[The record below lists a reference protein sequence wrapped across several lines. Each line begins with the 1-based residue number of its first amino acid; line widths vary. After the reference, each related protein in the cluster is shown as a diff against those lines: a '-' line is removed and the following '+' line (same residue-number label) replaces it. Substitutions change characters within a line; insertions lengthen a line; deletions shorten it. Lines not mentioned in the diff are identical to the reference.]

1 MANQENWMV
10 RSAGILLPA
19 SSLPSKYGIGS
30 FGKAAKDWVDFL
42 SAAHQ
47 RFWQVLPLGP
57 ISFGNS
63 PYQSYSA
70 FAGEPLYIDLDLLC
84 DEGLL
89 KEKKLKQIDWGQD
102 PAKTDYD
109 QLQKERRSVLKKA
122 FANFDKPKVLSRFR
136 KKNAAWIE
144 DYALFMALKA
154 AHNGRPWYEWE
165 EDIRLRRPD
174 ALKECIKKYAKEID
188 YHVFTQYLF
197 FEQWKAVKKYANK
210 KGIYIIGDAPIY
222 VSGDSSDVWAHPWL
236 FQLDEHNNPTEVAG
250 CPPDA
255 FSADGQLW
263 GNPLYRW
270 DYMEEDGFAWW
281 VDRVKANLTM
291 FDALRIDHFR
301 GLESYYAIP
310 YGDKTARN
318 GRWRKGP
325 GMKFVD
331 AINKAVPGAAIIAE
345 DLGYL
350 TPAVKRLLKRSG
362 FPGMKVLQFAFDSRE
377 ESDYMPH
384 NYQNHCV
391 VYTGTHDNETTRG
404 WFTTAPPADV
414 AVALEY
420 MGLEDDTDGTWSFI
434 RLAQSSVADLAIVPM
449 QDYLDLGSFARMNTP
464 STVNSENWSW
474 RMEKGA
480 ASKEL
485 AKKIARMTDLCGRAR
500 FLPPPEEKPKKAQKK
515 AKKAKEGKDDD
526 VK

>member
-1 MANQENWMV
+1 MANQSTWMT
-10 RSAGILLPA
+10 RSAGVLMPV
-19 SSLPSKYGIGS
+19 SSLPSKYGIGT
-30 FGKAAKDWVDFL
+30 FGKAAREWIDFL
-42 SAAHQ
+42 CAAHQ

-57 ISFGNS
+57 TSFGNS

-70 FAGEPLYIDLDLLC
+70 FAGEPLYIDLELLC
-84 DEGLL
+84 QDGLL
-89 KEKKLKQIDWGQD
+89 KEKRCKRANWGSN
-102 PAKTDYD
+102 PEKADYEALRNERA
-109 QLQKERRSVLKKA
+109 QVLQKA
-122 FANFDKPKVLSRFR
+122 FENFKKPKALSRFR
-136 KKNAAWIE
+136 KKNAAWVE
-144 DYALFMALKA
+144 DYALFMALKNL
-154 AHNGRPWYEWE
+154 HNGRPWYEWE
-165 EDIRLRRPD
+165 EDIKLRRPA
-174 ALKECIKKYAKEID
+174 ALKEWTKKCEKEID

-197 FEQWKAVKKYANK
+197 FEQWKDIKKYAHK
-210 KGIYIIGDAPIY
+210 KGILIIGDAPIY

-236 FQLDEHNNPTEVAG
+236 FQLDEDNNPTEVAG

-270 DYMEEDGFAWW
+270 DDMEKDGFAWW
-281 VDRVKANLTM
+281 VERLQANLTM
-291 FDALRIDHFR
+291 FDVLRIDHFR

-331 AINKAVPGAAIIAE
+331 AINKAMPGAAIIAE

-350 TPAVKRLLKRSG
+350 TPAVRRLLKRSG

-391 VYTGTHDNETTRG
+391 VYTGTHDNDSTRS
-404 WFTTAPPADV
+404 WFTSAPPADV

-420 MGLEDDTDGTWSFI
+420 MGLKDDTDGTWSFI
-434 RLAQSSVADLAIVPM
+434 RMALNSVADLAVIPM
-449 QDYLDLGSFARMNTP
+449 PDYLDLGAKARINTP

-474 RMEKGA
+474 RMKPGA
-480 ASKEL
+480 CTKEL
-485 AKKIARMTDLCGRAR
+485 AQKMARMADLSGRAR
-500 FLPPPEEKPKKAQKK
+500 DLPKAPEKK
-515 AKKAKEGKDDD
+515 AKAKKKNKKGEGKDADTQ
-526 VK
+526 